1 MGRPS
6 KLSPDQWR
14 ELERRLNAGES
25 ATVLSREFD
34 VSQGLISQRFSKIS
48 KEVKKTAEAIAES
61 QNMLAVLPVA
71 QQYQAISLAEKLRNI
86 STNLASAAEYGAATA
101 HKLQAIAHAQVKKID
116 EADPMNSQEQLQAI
130 SALTRI
136 SNDSARLGTDLIN
149 ANKATSIPPEQVTPV
164 MTGIKGLS
172 DGELDQMHALLA
184 KATGQ

>member
-25 ATVLSREFD
+25 AAVLSREFD

-71 QQYQAISLAEKLRNI
+71 QQY
-86 STNLASAAEYGAATA
+86 
-101 HKLQAIAHAQVKKID
+101 
-116 EADPMNSQEQLQAI
+116 
-130 SALTRI
+130 
-136 SNDSARLGTDLIN
+136 
-149 ANKATSIPPEQVTPV
+149 
-164 MTGIKGLS
+164 
-172 DGELDQMHALLA
+172 
-184 KATGQ
+184 

>member
-1 MGRPS
+1 
-6 KLSPDQWR
+6 
-14 ELERRLNAGES
+14 
-25 ATVLSREFD
+25 
-34 VSQGLISQRFSKIS
+34 
-48 KEVKKTAEAIAES
+48 
-61 QNMLAVLPVA
+61 
-71 QQYQAISLAEKLRNI
+71 
-86 STNLASAAEYGAATA
+86 
-101 HKLQAIAHAQVKKID
+101 
-116 EADPMNSQEQLQAI
+116 MNSQEQLQAI